1 MHSKAQH
8 IPAVVLGRVDGA
20 WRDGL
25 GFLPPVLPERLGPDL
40 EHSLGLGGRGG
51 RGEGEGGSAGSWR
64 RGRGRGRGGVQAK
77 GEAGGGHGGGARLTS
92 PVIRRR
98 TGGGSSGDGGAMP
111 WAFKTN

>member
-40 EHSLGLGGRGG
+40 EHSLGLGGRG
-51 RGEGEGGSAGSWR
+51 EGEGGSAGSWR

-77 GEAGGGHGGGARLTS
+77 GEAGGGHGGGARLTWLTGDKTEDW
-92 PVIRRR
+92 RRIEWR
-98 TGGGSSGDGGAMP
+98 WRSHALGL
-111 WAFKTN
+111 